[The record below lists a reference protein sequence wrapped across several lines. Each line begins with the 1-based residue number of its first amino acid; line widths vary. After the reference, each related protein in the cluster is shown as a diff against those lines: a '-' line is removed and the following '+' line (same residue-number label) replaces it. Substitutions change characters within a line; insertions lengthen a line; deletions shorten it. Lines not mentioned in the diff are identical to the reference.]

1 MNKNQHKTGHS
12 AKKESES
19 PEGDVQQTD
28 NRQLRD
34 EYQTIAPYYEKIL
47 GNILYPLRKNVR
59 TFIHFHNHKRVIDIC
74 CGTGK
79 QLEILAEPDME
90 LIGLDLSPAMM
101 KESANS
107 GNINFIQKDATE
119 IDLPEQSFDAVLLN
133 FALHE
138 KSSFDRNVILQK
150 SWDLVREEGHLIIA
164 DYCRHPYTF
173 SGFIFGKILV
183 PLLER
188 LAGKKHYSH
197 YRSWIMNGALDS
209 HIQDL
214 SDRKEI
220 ISSHFGGS
228 VLLCAVF
235 KISRS
240 TKIFQSVNQIT
251 LG

>member
-1 MNKNQHKTGHS
+1 M
-12 AKKESES
+12 S
-19 PEGDVQQTD
+19 PEGNVRKTD
-28 NRQLRD
+28 NLQPKD
-34 EYQTIAPYYEKIL
+34 EYRTIAPYYEKIL

-59 TFIHFHNHKRVIDIC
+59 TFVHYHNHKRIIDIC

-79 QLEILAEPDME
+79 QLEILAEQDME
-90 LIGLDLSPAMM
+90 LTGLDLSPAMM
-101 KESANS
+101 KETADSE
-107 GNINFIQKDATE
+107 NICFIQKDATD
-119 IDLPEQSFDAVLLN
+119 IDLQEQSFDAVLLS

-138 KSSFDRNVILQK
+138 KSSFDREIILQK
-150 SWDLVREEGHLIIA
+150 SWDLVREGGHLIVA
-164 DYCRHPYTF
+164 DYCRHPSTF
-173 SGFIFGKILV
+173 SGFIYGKIIV

-188 LAGKKHYSH
+188 AAGRKHYSH
-197 YRSWIMNGALDS
+197 YRSWMMSGALDS

-240 TKIFQSVNQIT
+240 NKIFQSLNQIT